1 MNIKRPFGKQ
11 TAAAAPTPVARFG
24 SEKKTTWIMRGLVI
38 LYVLLLVYPVLF
50 VVLTSLKPTEE
61 FYKNIWGLPT
71 TFAWSNY
78 TTAWTKGNI
87 DSAFI
92 TSIFVVVTTVV
103 IVLLLGAMAGYA
115 LARLEIPKAG
125 VITLAIVAT
134 TLLPTESVLIPEYLL
149 TSNFNLVG
157 TLPALIISYSGWGLP
172 ITIYVFRGFF
182 LTIPKELIES
192 ARIDGAGEF
201 TTFFKIIVP
210 LMLPA
215 IATNAILNFVG
226 WWGELLW
233 ALVVLS
239 GQADIRTLP
248 FALVEFNGQFSTNWG
263 PLSAGIVIV
272 ITPLIAFFLF
282 TQKYFINGLTG
293 GGVKG

>member
-1 MNIKRPFGKQ
+1 MNIRGRFGKQ
-11 TAAAAPTPVARFG
+11 TAAATPSLETRFG
-24 SEKKTTWIMRGLVI
+24 SEKKTTWIMRALVI
-38 LYVLLLVYPVLF
+38 LYVVLLVYPVLF

-61 FYKNIWGLPT
+61 FYSNIWGLPKT
-71 TFAWSNY
+71 IVWSNY
-78 TTAWTKGNI
+78 STAWTQGHI

-92 TSIFVVVTTVV
+92 TSVFVVVSTVL
-103 IVLLLGAMAGYA
+103 IILLLGAMAGYA

-125 VITLAIVAT
+125 LITLAIVAT

-149 TSNFNLVG
+149 TSNLNLVG
-157 TLPALIISYSGWGLP
+157 TLPALIISYAGWGLP

-201 TTFFKIIVP
+201 TTFYKIIIP

-239 GQADIRTLP
+239 TQANNRTLP
-248 FALVEFNGQFSTNWG
+248 FALIEFNGQFSTNWG

-282 TQKYFINGLTG
+282 TQKYFITGLTG